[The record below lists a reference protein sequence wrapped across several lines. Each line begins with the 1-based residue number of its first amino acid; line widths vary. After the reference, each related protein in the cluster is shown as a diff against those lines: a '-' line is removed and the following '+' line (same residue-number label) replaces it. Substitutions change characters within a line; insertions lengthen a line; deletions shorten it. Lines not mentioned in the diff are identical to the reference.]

1 MEHNKGYSYD
11 FQGDA
16 QKHDAQIFE
25 SNTSNPTQLALFL
38 KFDNIN
44 QLSSSQPIK
53 IQYIHR
59 P

>member
-1 MEHNKGYSYD
+1 M
-11 FQGDA
+11 
-16 QKHDAQIFE
+16 IFRVTPKSVRLKFYE